1 MEYYALIKTL
11 HIMSSVLLVGTGFGS
26 AFYLFFAN
34 RSDDIRAQ
42 AVVARL
48 VVRADW
54 WFTTPTVIIQP
65 ATGFLMIYLAGIPLS
80 SFWVMWGMAMYLV
93 AGLCWLP
100 VVWLQIQMEKMLRI
114 AVAENQD
121 VPERYWR
128 FAKYWER
135 LGYPAFIAMVW
146 VFYLMTAKPNSF

>member
-1 MEYYALIKTL
+1 
-11 HIMSSVLLVGTGFGS
+11 
-26 AFYLFFAN
+26 
-34 RSDDIRAQ
+34 
-42 AVVARL
+42 
-48 VVRADW
+48 
-54 WFTTPTVIIQP
+54 
-65 ATGFLMIYLAGIPLS
+65 MIYLAGIPLS